1 VDIRHCLRLWFGV
14 SLPVSRRAY
23 LVSGLGLAA
32 GKYLCEMAVIWMLT
46 GLWLSPVDF
55 LNPSLA
61 ARREILAAGPEWL
74 GWTLFAWNLPFV
86 WVALTMSVRRAAGA
100 GQSPWLGLLV
110 LVPVVGLL
118 VMVALGVVADRMPP
132 AMDLSADSE
141 PVTEPAAQSWSQ
153 WLTALL
159 AGLAVG
165 VVMLGVCVYLIESYA
180 AALFLGTPLVMGAV
194 TGFLFNRPERKSL
207 MATVRVGVVL
217 VLLAAGVLLGFAL
230 EGAICI
236 AMAAPIVAPLAVA
249 GVVLGK
255 AVADTTATKGHSLLP
270 LVAALP
276 MMAGAESLVQQTP
289 MHCVLTTVEVDAPP
303 EDVWHYVVAF
313 PDLADP
319 EEWFFRC
326 GIACPLRA
334 RIEGTGV
341 GAVRHCEFTT
351 GDFVEPVTVWEEPT
365 RLAFDVTSQPDP
377 MVELS
382 PWRHVHPPHL
392 EEQSLR
398 SHRGEFR
405 LVPLAGGRTRLEGR
419 TWYTF
424 DMHPQGYWKLWS
436 DLAIHAIHRRVLE
449 HVRQLAENEPPRRR
463 VAATIVGA
471 ANQDRVDHAGRNP
484 EGATVAVVETHHCD
498 ACGRGWELPLADG
511 KSVAVVGKAIC
522 RDCYRKA
529 DHRWQNIDR
538 HRYATFADGTLV
550 DFKHF
555 RASMLVSQVTGFDA
569 GRAWRGI
576 ACANLAGWGVEWTQ
590 VAQGHVGGQPF
601 GGNED
606 LYSNLMGSLH
616 GQLARFGQ
624 QTADWTVRALG
635 LLERFHGPLRCV
647 SDTK

>member
-1 VDIRHCLRLWFGV
+1 MDIRHWLRLWFGV
-14 SLPVSRRAY
+14 SLPVSRRVY

-46 GLWLSPVDF
+46 GLWLSPVAF

-61 ARREILAAGPEWL
+61 SRQEILAAGPEWL

-86 WVALTMSVRRAAGA
+86 WVALSMSVRRAAAA
-100 GQSPWLGLLV
+100 GRSPWLGLLV
-110 LVPVVGLL
+110 LVPVAGLL
-118 VMVALGVVADRMPP
+118 VMVALGLAADRFQTTME
-132 AMDLSADSE
+132 LSAAPE
-141 PVTEPAAQSWSQ
+141 PSTTLVAESWSQ
-153 WLTALL
+153 WLSALL

-194 TGFLFNRPERKSL
+194 TGFLLNRPQKKSL
-207 MATVRVGVVL
+207 MATVRAGIVL

-255 AVADTTATKGHSLLP
+255 AVADTTATTGHSLLP

-276 MMAGAESLVQQTP
+276 MMAGAESLVHETP
-289 MHCVLTTVEVDAPP
+289 MHCVFTTVEVDAPP

-313 PDLADP
+313 PDLAEP

-405 LVPLAGGRTRLEGR
+405 LVPLDGGRTRLEGR

-449 HVRQLAENEPPRRR
+449 HVKQFAETEPPRRS
-463 VAATIVGA
+463 VAAKMVGA
-471 ANQDRVDHAGRNP
+471 A
-484 EGATVAVVETHHCD
+484 VAETHRCE
-498 ACGRGWELPLADG
+498 ACGRGWERPLVDG
-511 KSVAVVGKAIC
+511 KPVAVVGAAIC
-522 RDCYRKA
+522 RDCFRKA

-569 GRAWRGI
+569 GRACRGI

-606 LYSNLMGSLH
+606 LYSNLMGSLY
-616 GQLARFGQ
+616 GQLARFGR
-624 QTADWTVRALG
+624 QTTDWSERALG